1 MKIKVEVGGIKI
13 STQGIELTKRD
24 INKLLESAGSI
35 ALAMLDAADPGDD
48 ETEPVGPPMGFSA
61 HLELA
66 PDLPI
71 EDYFT
76 DDEE

>member
-1 MKIKVEVGGIKI
+1 MKIKVEVGGIKV
-13 STQGIELTKRD
+13 STEGLDLTKRD
-24 INKLLESAGSI
+24 IHKLLEAAGSI
-35 ALAMLDAADPGDD
+35 ALAMLEAAEDD
-48 ETEPVGPPMGFSA
+48 EVTSPPIGFSA

>member
-1 MKIKVEVGGIKI
+1 MKIKVSVGGIKV
-13 STQGIELTKRD
+13 STKGIELTKRD
-24 INKLLESAGSI
+24 IHKLLESAGSI
-35 ALAMLDAADPGDD
+35 ALAMLEAA
-48 ETEPVGPPMGFSA
+48 ETAEEEPEPQSSAIGFSA
-61 HLELA
+61 HIERA